1 MCWAANNARSC
12 SSFRW
17 KGLVASVAAPENP
30 AIAQWPIGVAE
41 AARRLTN
48 LSGRYLPPRLPSGVR
63 RHCLEADRL
72 PVCQWSYAGMAEDE
86 EPEFSAAVTYPGWP
100 G

>member
-17 KGLVASVAAPENP
+17 KGLVASVAAPDNP

-48 LSGRYLPPRLPSGVR
+48 LSGRYLSPCLRFGAR
-63 RHCLEADRL
+63 RHRLRFGARRHRLEAARL
-72 PVCQWSYAGMAEDE
+72 SLRQWPDAGMAEDE
-86 EPEFSAAVTYPGWP
+86 ANFERR
-100 G
+100 